1 MPGSPEEALWKT
13 RHVEREVVNTEQ
25 AGAWNTDEG
34 VHWAAHAE
42 RYDAM
47 IAAFTQPLLDA
58 ATIGDSDSVLDIGCG
73 NGQTSRLA
81 ARRAIRG
88 RVVGLDLSG
97 PMLARARDLAVA
109 EGLTNVA
116 FEQGDAQVRALVP
129 ASFDVAISRFGVMFF
144 ADPVAAFRNVGRG
157 LRRGGRLAFVC
168 WQDLS
173 RNEWLLVPVAAALEH
188 VPMPNLGP
196 PGAPGPF
203 SLAEANHI
211 QDVLGSAGFEPVVVT
226 ALEGQIRL
234 GDDANDAVAFLRGTG
249 MARVLLDQADQATT
263 TRALDAVTEA
273 LRAHEAPEGLYL
285 NGAAWLVAASNGAEL
300 SR

>member
-1 MPGSPEEALWKT
+1 M
-13 RHVEREVVNTEQ
+13 VEREVVNTEQ
-25 AGAWNTDEG
+25 AEAWNTDEG

-157 LRRGGRLAFVC
+157 LRPRGRLVFCGSTTGEDATFNLPHAYHFGMQLLGADPYSYAEFGEMLAFVLAAGF
-168 WQDLS
+168 D
-173 RNEWLLVPVAAALEH
+173 PVIDR
-188 VPMPNLGP
+188 VYP
-196 PGAPGPF
+196 
-203 SLAEANHI
+203 LAEVAEA
-211 QDVLGSAGFEPVVVT
+211 QRRLEAGDVLGK
-226 ALEGQIRL
+226 LI
-234 GDDANDAVAFLRGTG
+234 
-249 MARVLLDQADQATT
+249 
-263 TRALDAVTEA
+263 
-273 LRAHEAPEGLYL
+273 
-285 NGAAWLVAASNGAEL
+285 LVP
-300 SR
+300 